1 MAPQDPEDWE
11 LPLTQV
17 LVQFSQPSTFRRH
30 LRDEEHPFERHTQP
44 RLDPDPQQA
53 PLASLKSLHPSART
67 LIIVLKS
74 EAFLI
79 DGHQVVFE
87 GSFENNN
94 EVQTVTRFSDDKRH
108 RLYLQ
113 GPLNHL
119 SSDRRAKLHWFS
131 ASPDSRVL
139 ACLSC
144 LASGFRVFAIIFS
157 SYICGLS
164 YYFGWLKS
172 NI

>member
-1 MAPQDPEDWE
+1 MDSQEPEDWE

-17 LVQFSQPSTFRRH
+17 PVQFFQLSICKRH
-30 LRDEEHPFERHTQP
+30 LRDEEQPFEYHIQP
-44 RLDPDPQQA
+44 RLDPSLQQA
-53 PLASLKSLHPSART
+53 SLASLRSLHLSVRA
-67 LIIVLKS
+67 LVIILES
-74 EAFLI
+74 EALLI
-79 DGHQVVFE
+79 DAHQVIFE

-94 EVQTVTRFSDDKRH
+94 EVQMVTRLSDDIGH

-113 GPLNHL
+113 GLLNHL
-119 SSDRRAKLHWFS
+119 GSKRRASYIASLLHQILKFCMFKL
-131 ASPDSRVL
+131 L
-139 ACLSC
+139 TY
-144 LASGFRVFAIIFS
+144 GFRMSAIVFS